1 MSWLSTIRNRT
12 PALSVALAA
21 LYVATGYV
29 GLEIAG
35 YARSVTLVWPPAGI
49 ALAALALGGRKL
61 WPGIA
66 LGAFVVNL
74 STGVTTAVALGIA
87 TGNTLGALVG
97 VELVERIGV
106 STSLSRRRDVVALI
120 AAAAGFPLVSASVG
134 VATITLGGV
143 IPSSQALGA
152 WVWWWVGDG
161 VGILLITPVLL
172 TWFSPNPVGARGRS
186 LEAFALAVVL
196 AATSAIIFLGGAGAP
211 QYRFT
216 FAIVPPLAWAASRF
230 GPRGASLAALTTAT
244 IAIAGT
250 LAARGPFADYPLQQ
264 ALLFLELL
272 TSTLSAM
279 AFL

>member
-1 MSWLSTIRNRT
+1 VLLN
-12 PALSVALAA
+12 LALAA
-21 LYVATGYV
+21 VYLAIGRL

-35 YARSVTLVWPPAGI
+35 YAHSVTLVWPPAGI
-49 ALAALALGGRKL
+49 ALAALVLGGRRL

-74 STGVTTAVALGIA
+74 TTGSPASVALGIA
-87 TGNTLGALVG
+87 TGNTLGALAGLV
-97 VELVERIGV
+97 LVERIGLRA
-106 STSLSRRRDVVALI
+106 SLNRRRDVFGLFT
-120 AAAAGFPLVSASVG
+120 AAACFPLVSASVG
-134 VATITLGGV
+134 VASITLGGV

-186 LEAFALAVVL
+186 LEALALAVVL
-196 AATSAIIFLGGAGAP
+196 AATSAIIFFGGAGAP
-211 QYRFT
+211 QYPFT

-230 GPRGASLAALTTAT
+230 GPRGASLAALTTST

-279 AFL
+279 AFLLAAEVSERELA